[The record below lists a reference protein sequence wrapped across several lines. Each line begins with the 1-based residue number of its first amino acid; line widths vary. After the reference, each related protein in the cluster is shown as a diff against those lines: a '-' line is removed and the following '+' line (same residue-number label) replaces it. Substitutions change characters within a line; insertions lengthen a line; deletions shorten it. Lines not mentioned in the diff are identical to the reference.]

1 MTDPRSPLGPGG
13 SHPEEALA
21 AFTDGTAT
29 PDERAAVLQHLQDC
43 DRCRREVGLARGA
56 LAALSSLPEPGS
68 PGFDPADIARR
79 AGNVTAIDQG
89 RRPAERRRRVGAIA
103 GGLVAA
109 AVVAAAFAG
118 IVKLNGNNAATSAG
132 GAMAPSP
139 NAPEAAPSRSLD
151 AVFGPL
157 NRNFTPASIDR
168 LAAAVAANTGT
179 GESPGASPGKGAA
192 DREASAA
199 STCADQASEGGHVV
213 RILVAAFQGHP
224 AYVVVLRGDDGG
236 QDVIRVVVTDR
247 TNCAILYTA
256 SHPVTG

>member
-29 PDERAAVLQHLQDC
+29 PDERAAVLQHLQSC
-43 DRCRREVGLARGA
+43 DPCRREVELARGA
-56 LAALSSLPEPGS
+56 LAALSSMPEPES
-68 PGFDPADIARR
+68 PGLDPADIVRR
-79 AGNVTAIDQG
+79 AGNVTQIDHGQ
-89 RRPAERRRRVGAIA
+89 RPEERRRRIGAIA

-118 IVKLNGNNAATSAG
+118 IVKLNGNNGATSAG
-132 GAMAPSP
+132 GAAIPSQNVPETAPTRSP
-139 NAPEAAPSRSLD
+139 D

-157 NRNFTPASIDR
+157 DTNFTPASIDR
-168 LAAAVAANTGT
+168 LAAAEAANMGA
-179 GESPGASPGKGAA
+179 GKVPDASPGKGAA
-192 DREASAA
+192 DHEASAA
-199 STCADQASEGGHVV
+199 TTCAEQTSEGANVV
-213 RILVAAFQGHP
+213 RILLASFQGHP
-224 AYVVVLRGDDGG
+224 AFVAVLRGDDGG